1 MLVPILTHH
10 ATETNTGLRAY
21 HDDSAGPSNFAA
33 STMSRDFRKVNQGL
47 PALPEAEM
55 LESLT
60 STPPR
65 LCSPAPISK
74 KDMPKPTIYIYQALL
89 GKKLVY
95 IMRDFE
101 SRIDPDLT
109 RTFFFLNFTLLFQA
123 QSRWRAPTVTMWGLA
138 RDPSN
143 GISPSSL

>member
-33 STMSRDFRKVNQGL
+33 STMSRDLRKVNQGL
-47 PALPEAEM
+47 PALPVEI
-55 LESLT
+55 LEVLHLRLLDFVLLR
-60 STPPR
+60 PYPR
-65 LCSPAPISK
+65 RICRNQLF
-74 KDMPKPTIYIYQALL
+74 IYQALL

-101 SRIDPDLT
+101 SRIDPDDM
-109 RTFFFLNFTLLFQA
+109 RT
-123 QSRWRAPTVTMWGLA
+123 
-138 RDPSN
+138 
-143 GISPSSL
+143 